1 MKYQKTIKNE
11 ITFEGV
17 GLHTGKICKVTLR
30 PSKSNTGIIFFRVD
44 RGNMI
49 KLSPFAVVD
58 TSFATTIGYNG
69 TRIKTI
75 EHLMAVLSAFEIDNV
90 FIDVDGPEIPALD
103 GSSSDIAKIVLKA
116 GLSIQSAPRKIIEI
130 TQPISFEEGKSR
142 ISALPHNGRKFSQ
155 TIEFSNHFLG
165 KQQISVNLTPEVFVS
180 DIAPARTFGF
190 LKDVEMLRQHG
201 LGRGGSLDNAVV
213 IDDNGVLNPS
223 GTRFTDE
230 FVRHKALDCIG
241 DMYLCGFQIHGHII
255 AERTGHTANVKFLK
269 KLLESRDCF
278 RTYQFEADSSAPQYI
293 TAPLFEQ
300 NIN

>member
-1 MKYQKTIKNE
+1 MMYQKTIKNE
-11 ITFEGV
+11 TTFEGV
-17 GLHTGKICKVTLR
+17 GLHTGKVCKVTLK
-30 PSKSNTGIIFFRVD
+30 PAQSNTGIIFFRID

-69 TRIKTI
+69 TRVKTI
-75 EHLMAVLSAFEIDNV
+75 EHLMAVLSAFEIDNL
-90 FIDVDGPEIPALD
+90 FIDVDGPEIPALPY
-103 GSSSDIAKIVLKA
+103 S
-116 GLSIQSAPRKIIEI
+116 
-130 TQPISFEEGKSR
+130 
-142 ISALPHNGRKFSQ
+142 GRRFSQ

-165 KQQISVNLTPEVFVS
+165 KQQISVELTPEVFVN

-223 GTRFTDE
+223 GTRFPDE

-241 DMYLCGFQIHGHII
+241 DMYLCGYQIHGHII
-255 AERTGHTANVKFLK
+255 AERTGHTTNVKFLK
-269 KLLESRDCF
+269 KLFESRDCF
-278 RTYQFEADSSAPQYI
+278 RTYQFEADSTSPQYI

-300 NIN
+300 NVI